1 MKERRCQ
8 GCGGSMEGRRARNTY
23 CGKACRD
30 ITRAKAKAELM
41 ASRTRMCTQCNVS
54 FVVKKSQIDS
64 GQGKYCS
71 ARCGSGHLI
80 TTENLARAAEARKA
94 SVAINGT
101 AHKKGAAHPSWK
113 GGRDAAL
120 ERQRERWKSE
130 GGKER
135 LRKYRSENPE
145 KVREFRQR
153 RSGKKIG
160 RLPTGTVKKIGARQ
174 KWMCVVC
181 RISIKDAYHAD
192 HITPISKGGDH
203 SPLNIQL
210 LCPTCNVR
218 KSAKDPIDFMQSR
231 GYLL

>member
-1 MKERRCQ
+1 MNDKRCK
-8 GCGGSMEGRRARNTY
+8 GCGGAMEGRRLRNIY
-23 CGKACRD
+23 CGQACKD
-30 ITRAKAKAELM
+30 AAIDRASEELR
-41 ASRTRMCTQCNVS
+41 ALRTRVCIQCGAS
-54 FVVKKSQIDS
+54 FTAKKSQLDS
-64 GQGKYCS
+64 GNGKYCS
-71 ARCGSGHLI
+71 VRCASGHL
-80 TTENLARAAEARKA
+80 TTPGNLARAAEARKA

-113 GGRDAAL
+113 GGREAVR
-120 ERQRERWKSE
+120 ERQREKWRSE

-135 LRKYRSENPE
+135 LRKYRAENPE

-160 RLPTGTVKKIGARQ
+160 RLPPGTVKKIGTRQ

-181 RISIKDAYHAD
+181 RRSIKDAYHVD
-192 HITPISKGGDH
+192 HITPIARGGDH